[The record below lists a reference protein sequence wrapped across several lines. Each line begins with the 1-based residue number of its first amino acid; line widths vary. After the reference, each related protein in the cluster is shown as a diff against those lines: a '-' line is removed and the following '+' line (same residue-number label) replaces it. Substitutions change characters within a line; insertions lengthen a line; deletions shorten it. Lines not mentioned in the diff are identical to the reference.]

1 MTSDQVVVITGP
13 IGSGKSYIAGLFQRR
28 GWQAVDADEI
38 GHDVLQEEGV
48 ISEIQRRWPSA
59 VINSIVD
66 RKYLADLVFAE
77 ASQLAE
83 LESLT
88 HPRIQQRIT
97 EWIASTV
104 GKKVV
109 EVSVLSAI
117 IDGWGPRV
125 VVDAS
130 RATREARLLDRGMTI
145 EGIVSRMG
153 NQPERH
159 EWLAK
164 ADAVIENGSPGTR
177 AVNLLINHLE
187 SR

>member
-1 MTSDQVVVITGP
+1 MTPDQVVVITGP
-13 IGSGKSYIAGLFQRR
+13 IGSGKSYIAGLFKRR

-38 GHDVLQEEGV
+38 GHDVLQDEGV
-48 ISEIQRRWPSA
+48 ISEIRRKWPSA
-59 VINSIVD
+59 VTNSIVD
-66 RKYLADLVFAE
+66 RKHLADLVFAE
-77 ASQLAE
+77 ASHLAD

-97 EWIASTV
+97 EWIASTG
-104 GKKVV
+104 GKRVV

-117 IDGWGPRV
+117 IDRWGPRV
-125 VVDAS
+125 VIDAS

-145 EGIVSRMG
+145 EDIVSRMG
-153 NQPERH
+153 HQPERH

-164 ADAVIENGSPGTR
+164 ADVVIENESPGAR
-177 AVNLLINHLE
+177 AVDLLINHLE